1 MSMKSQKEKQELG
14 LGLSEWHRVGPREG
28 DRSSVY
34 VDLYPTRDRG
44 TQVNQEVLLVGQDM
58 NGSMSFVDMNADDAE
73 MLGMRLIAAAR
84 MYREQERE
92 EADDE

>member
-1 MSMKSQKEKQELG
+1 MSMKSQKEKQA
-14 LGLSEWHRVGPREG
+14 LGLSEWHSVSSKKG

-34 VDLYPTRDRG
+34 VDVYPARDIYAAEK
-44 TQVNQEVLLVGQDM
+44 NMEVLLVGQDM

-73 MLGMRLIAAAR
+73 MVGMRLIAAAR